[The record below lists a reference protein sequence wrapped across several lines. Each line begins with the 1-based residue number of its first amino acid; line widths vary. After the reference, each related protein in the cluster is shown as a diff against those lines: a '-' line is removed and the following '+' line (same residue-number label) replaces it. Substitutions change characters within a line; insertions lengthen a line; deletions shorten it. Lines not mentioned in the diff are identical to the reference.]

1 MLGKKKRQGKKCY
14 LEGNNGH
21 PALCNLCNSSSIV
34 CCCTSNNFCTKAN
47 NFFCSFSSNIVVGST
62 PPNQKKYISTSS
74 SWDNSMYKWTSKL
87 SINKSKKVF
96 PVCLVHWHPNTTG
109 WNWLVYIIWHR
120 IQVSALNVG
129 GMVHNFGNELNK
141 MYIIKWIAK
150 CPDID
155 GGDATVKY
163 SKYYKVRVAICALSQ
178 FLCVILVDRPV
189 NLSFPCRFIR
199 KLSLFNKTLQ
209 VMKQVVSF

>member
-14 LEGNNGH
+14 LEGNNRH

-47 NFFCSFSSNIVVGST
+47 NFFVRFHPILWLV
-62 PPNQKKYISTSS
+62 QRHLIRRSTSVPRPAEIIQ
-74 SWDNSMYKWTSKL
+74 SKL

-178 FLCVILVDRPV
+178 FLCVIMVDRPV